1 MPFRQS
7 TFFCEM
13 FFRKRMD
20 PRVKPGG
27 DACQC
32 AKSKNRSRQLLVN
45 VISRRLVPP
54 LHRTDTGENN
64 PTLIALRP
72 LSPARA
78 SSKEN
83 AVDKAYLEDLAPG
96 QVFTS
101 EARTVV
107 DAGSI
112 KRFAGEFDPQ
122 PFHLDEATARPTF
135 FKKLVASGWHTTA
148 VTMQLLVQTL
158 PLSEGVIGSGV
169 DELRWPRPVKPGD
182 TLRVQCEVIDVTPS
196 KLHPSRGTVRMRM
209 TTLNQNDQP
218 VQTMIANLLAFRR
231 PEQAA

>member
-1 MPFRQS
+1 LRTWIRAFAGTNGR
-7 TFFCEM
+7 
-13 FFRKRMD
+13 
-20 PRVKPGG
+20 
-27 DACQC
+27 
-32 AKSKNRSRQLLVN
+32 LLD
-45 VISRRLVPP
+45 RPLVLAQGHSPPAPP
-54 LHRTDTGENN
+54 LHRTDVGENN

-72 LSPARA
+72 LPRACA

-83 AVDKAYLEDLAPG
+83 AVDQAYLEDLAPG

-101 EARTVV
+101 EARAVV

-231 PEQAA
+231 PEQTA